1 MLPTRIF
8 FEVHYSRR
16 LLITYSFNDFLIG
29 YLASFRIVS
38 LVYVQTCVFIQN
50 YVHVDFGPL
59 FLGIIIGF
67 VQVWSAVL

>member
-1 MLPTRIF
+1 MLPTGIF

-38 LVYVQTCVFIQN
+38 LVYVQTPVFIQN
-50 YVHVDFGPL
+50 YVHVLL
-59 FLGIIIGF
+59 FLGIIIRF
-67 VQVWSAVL
+67 VQVWSFL

>member
-38 LVYVQTCVFIQN
+38 LVYVQTSVFIQN
-50 YVHVDFGPL
+50 YVHVLL
-59 FLGIIIGF
+59 FLGIIIRF
-67 VQVWSAVL
+67 VQVWSFL